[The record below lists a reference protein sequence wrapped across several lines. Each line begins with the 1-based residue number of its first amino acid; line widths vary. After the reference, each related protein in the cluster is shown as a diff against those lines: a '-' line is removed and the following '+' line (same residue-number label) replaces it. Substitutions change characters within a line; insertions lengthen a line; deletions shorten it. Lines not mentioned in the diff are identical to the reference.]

1 MLSTTIVPTREVF
14 ESLINV
20 VHTDTVASSIVN
32 TSTDRVIG
40 DPMLGHDIFHS
51 IANNV
56 IKKALLILPGLAEEL
71 IVQYKIDIQNPAGFN
86 YNGERLA
93 MIAQEFIK
101 AFSIET
107 NDGSRYLTCDT
118 NDLPSHNNWPKLSRL
133 LAMDLRT
140 SLSLAHFDFGIDYHY
155 QTIDLFL
162 DPIVLNSII
171 DAMLKGSCY
180 CSEII
185 SRIYDLYCEQDPNYK
200 CLLFINLQ
208 RLFRGSIDTTKY
220 LELASIESS
229 GRDHHEVIT
238 EYLSNS
244 INFLLSNVEVRK
256 VLANSGKLY
265 DVYSKG
271 DLIEFSLITDIVT
284 YYSTLKKSNS
294 LLILEHQ
301 FQRASDMSMDDY
313 LSGTSAFAFV
323 LEEVYMDN
331 FDLSS
336 MAYVDNRLRITLDQQ
351 LSLLEN
357 DVIKYQSYNIAIHVH
372 NIEDFVARSGNHLV
386 TKDLRGLYAYK
397 LKPITDQIDFCM
409 KFFEIM
415 GMSDE
420 ELTVLYDQLERLKQE
435 LRTYKLTPPLRI
447 ISDQLAKYY
456 GYCDL

>member
-1 MLSTTIVPTREVF
+1 MLSTIVPTREVF

-20 VHTDTVASSIVN
+20 VHTDTSAISIVN

-56 IKKALLILPGLAEEL
+56 IKKALLILPGLSEEL
-71 IVQYKIDIQNPAGFN
+71 ILQYKIDNENPAGFN

-101 AFSIET
+101 AFTIET
-107 NDGSRYLTCDT
+107 VDGSRYLTCDT

-140 SLSLAHFDFGIDYHY
+140 SLSLASFDFGIDYHY

-162 DPIVLNSII
+162 DPKVLNSVI
-171 DAMLKGSCY
+171 ASMLNGSCY
-180 CSEII
+180 CAEII
-185 SRIYDLYCEQDPNYK
+185 SRIYDLYIGHHPEYNRTQYQ
-200 CLLFINLQ
+200 NLQ
-208 RLFRGSIDTTKY
+208 RLLRGSINTTQF
-220 LELASIESS
+220 LESS
-229 GRDHHEVIT
+229 SINPYNRDHNEVIT
-238 EYLSNS
+238 EYIFAS
-244 INFLLSNVEVRK
+244 INFLLSNVIVRQD
-256 VLANSGKLY
+256 LANSGKLY
-265 DVYSKG
+265 DIYSKG
-271 DLIEFSLITDIVT
+271 DLIEFSLIVDIVT

-301 FQRASDMSMDDY
+301 FQRASNMSMDDY

-323 LEEVYMDN
+323 LEEVYMDD
-331 FDLSS
+331 FDVNNMSFG
-336 MAYVDNRLRITLDQQ
+336 DNKLRINLDQC

-357 DVIKYQSYNIAIHVH
+357 DVIKYQSYNNAIHVY
-372 NIEDFVARSGNHLV
+372 NIDDFVERSGNNIL
-386 TKDLRGLYAYK
+386 TNKLRELYAYK

-409 KFFEIM
+409 KFFEIEN
-415 GMSDE
+415 MSDE
-420 ELTVLYDQLERLKQE
+420 ELTVLHDQLDKLKQE
-435 LRTYKLTPPLRI
+435 LRTYKLTPPLRM